1 MENTIN
7 YTREA
12 FLHPLNLGL
21 LIAAFSSAFMIAS
34 IEPAVNI
41 LLVATV
47 AVELLYL
54 GTVPRTARF
63 QKYIN
68 LRSFKERNSKFNDR
82 KVFGQLSEQ
91 SQKRFL
97 ILKHISSLIRE
108 NFKKMPYTS
117 QGLLDNIN
125 ARLNS
130 LLTSYMLML
139 ESNERYKQYLDN
151 TTQTRLEEQLE
162 QAKKEQAAAGSERL
176 RQVLQ
181 RRIDIL
187 NKRCEKYGVAR
198 EKYQISESQLKTVE
212 DTVRYIYEKSMTL
225 TNPGEIEQQM
235 DSLLMDL
242 DDTDAFISA
251 GAGDT
256 DLPGGKYSM
265 DEIRRLE
272 REMAET
278 DDLFNNS
285 SKTDSSRAKT

>member
-12 FLHPLNLGL
+12 FLHPINLAM
-21 LIAAFSSAFMIAS
+21 LIVAFSSAFMLS
-34 IEPAVNI
+34 GVEPAVNI

-47 AVELLYL
+47 AAELLYL
-54 GTVPRTARF
+54 GSIPRTARF

-91 SQKRFL
+91 SQKKFL
-97 ILKHISSLIRE
+97 ILKHISSLIRD

-125 ARLNS
+125 TRINS

-139 ESNERYKQYLDN
+139 ESNERYLQYLNN
-151 TTQTRLEEQLE
+151 TTEKRLGEELE
-162 QAKKEQAAAGSERL
+162 QARKEQEEADSPRL
-176 RQVLQ
+176 KQVLQ

-187 NKRCEKYGVAR
+187 NKRYEKYGMAR
-198 EKYQISESQLKTVE
+198 ERYQISDSQIKTVE

-242 DDTDAFISA
+242 EDTDATFSSM
-251 GAGDT
+251 GSGD
-256 DLPGGKYSM
+256 DVSGSQYNM
-265 DEIRRLE
+265 DELRRLE
-272 REMAET
+272 REMEKT
-278 DDLFNNS
+278 DELFKES
-285 SKTDSSRAKT
+285 AGKASRSKT